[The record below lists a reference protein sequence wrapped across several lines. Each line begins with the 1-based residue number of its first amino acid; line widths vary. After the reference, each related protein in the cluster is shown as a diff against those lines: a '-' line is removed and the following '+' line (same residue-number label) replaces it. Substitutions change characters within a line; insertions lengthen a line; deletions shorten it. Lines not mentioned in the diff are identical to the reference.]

1 MKGEKTRIQL
11 KSAIFW
17 EDLFSNISLAN
28 SKEEYLAMNA
38 LPLIFDIN
46 ALKCHMCMIVSR

>member
-1 MKGEKTRIQL
+1 MKGEKTRIKL

-17 EDLFSNISLAN
+17 EDLFSNIYLAN

-38 LPLIFDIN
+38 LPLIFDI
-46 ALKCHMCMIVSR
+46 IT